1 MSIEVNNELA
11 LIGSAWNRRGLLPGT
26 WCARREFMMV
36 ELEKRDAG
44 MGQASLQA
52 EGTLPEYDTQ
62 TLFAGRREIVIRHA
76 GADYRMKITKQGKL
90 ILNK

>member
-1 MSIEVNNELA
+1 
-11 LIGSAWNRRGLLPGT
+11 
-26 WCARREFMMV
+26 MV
-36 ELEKRDAG
+36 EAEKKDTGALDAPRPNHE
-44 MGQASLQA
+44 A
-52 EGTLPEYDTQ
+52 LPEYDTS

>member
-1 MSIEVNNELA
+1 MAEAERQEIRPEGHRPA
-11 LIGSAWNRRGLLPGT
+11 DDGLP
-26 WCARREFMMV
+26 A
-36 ELEKRDAG
+36 
-44 MGQASLQA
+44 
-52 EGTLPEYDTQ
+52 YDTG

>member
-1 MSIEVNNELA
+1 
-11 LIGSAWNRRGLLPGT
+11 
-26 WCARREFMMV
+26 MMV
-36 ELEKRDAG
+36 EPEKKDAG
-44 MGQASLQA
+44 
-52 EGTLPEYDTQ
+52 TLDMQRLNQDAIPEYDTG

>member
-1 MSIEVNNELA
+1 
-11 LIGSAWNRRGLLPGT
+11 
-26 WCARREFMMV
+26 MMV
-36 ELEKRDAG
+36 ELDEKDAG
-44 MGQASLQA
+44 RRTALPVSD
-52 EGTLPEYDTQ
+52 EPLPEYDTG

>member
-1 MSIEVNNELA
+1 
-11 LIGSAWNRRGLLPGT
+11 
-26 WCARREFMMV
+26 MMV
-36 ELEKRDAG
+36 EAENKDAAAPG
-44 MGQASLQA
+44 AQRPGQDSI
-52 EGTLPEYDTQ
+52 PEYDTG

>member
-1 MSIEVNNELA
+1 MSNEVKNECGFQRDE
-11 LIGSAWNRRGLLPGT
+11 LIVEREQ
-26 WCARREFMMV
+26 ARTMT
-36 ELEKRDAG
+36 
-44 MGQASLQA
+44 ASPASSGEVRA
-52 EGTLPEYDTQ
+52 EHVDEVPDYDTA

>member
-1 MSIEVNNELA
+1 
-11 LIGSAWNRRGLLPGT
+11 
-26 WCARREFMMV
+26 MMV
-36 ELEKRDAG
+36 ELEKKDGGARTALPSSD
-44 MGQASLQA
+44 
-52 EGTLPEYDTQ
+52 EPLPEYDTG

>member
-1 MSIEVNNELA
+1 MIGAENKDADA
-11 LIGSAWNRRGLLPGT
+11 LVAQRPNQEPLP
-26 WCARREFMMV
+26 
-36 ELEKRDAG
+36 D
-44 MGQASLQA
+44 
-52 EGTLPEYDTQ
+52 YDTG